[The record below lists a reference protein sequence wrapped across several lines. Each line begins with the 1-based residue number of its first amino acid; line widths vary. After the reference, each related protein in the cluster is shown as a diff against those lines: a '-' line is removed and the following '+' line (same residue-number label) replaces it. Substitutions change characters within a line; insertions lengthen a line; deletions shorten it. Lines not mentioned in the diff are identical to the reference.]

1 MCERPKVHAF
11 LGAPRP
17 SASGA
22 RRVRPPRWRRLEL
35 TWQEGRLVPAADDD
49 GATQEEERSHEESTG
64 AWREQPLPRLQE
76 DSRWPAGQPQA
87 QLSLRSRYL
96 STWTLSQAL
105 FLRGIQWAG
114 CAAEAPPQRSQTSAA
129 PSAGTPQLLGP
140 VARPP
145 QGCERLWDARSS
157 PGRAERGGVVLEAT
171 SDGVL
176 CSQEAE
182 RHVSPPASKSA
193 RRCEAAADE
202 RVGAFTTLLAQC
214 ADAAA
219 RYRVLVVV
227 VHPCHLKEIKV
238 KRGAGSLVPLAS
250 VVVTDQSGVDTTV
263 LLWRRAALWAAAIA
277 AGDLVFI
284 TAESGHLQRRKDT
297 AVHLQQQT
305 AQHGS
310 RQCPHLRHRGSP
322 RGRRLALFSVPL
334 PSRAPAIAAAHAA
347 APTSGS
353 ETPAVRPPVATQGQH
368 AGPRPAARH
377 TRIRQRS
384 IRRYAKLHHHHHH
397 LHQSRLVVTRCRPA
411 CVLRRA
417 VTRLIPPCVAE
428 WRAEAESWRR
438 SALESHAVASVVG
451 AGGQKGALL
460 MWGSALDWLPRFRT
474 QQDAVWDVRFLLV
487 REGGHSDLPELHTTP
502 WSEARRVDGADR
514 RLGRFLNPMAADGVE
529 MDVDTLLSQQ
539 YSGEAQ
545 VQVQVLSFGF
555 LPSQDGPRPT
565 LDGSSPLSAVLAEL
579 SGDVTYSGCGRCAAE
594 LDADGEGIYA
604 PCYPC
609 LPARAVRRY
618 YRPAVLTVSGRS
630 TGRVR
635 VQVPAVAVQKIVDVA
650 PDRLLRNAAA
660 GCEVKA
666 VQVAAERLHALPGK
680 KVQMAVR
687 SLFLCD
693 ENSAPISR
701 ELTLLDLRLL
711 PDDG

>member
-35 TWQEGRLVPAADDD
+35 TWQEGRLVPAAGEAGNALHILNDDD

-377 TRIRQRS
+377 TRIRQRRMAS
-384 IRRYAKLHHHHHH
+384 RGGVLAQVGSGKSRGGERGGGRRPEGGAADVGFSSGLASTLQDAARRRVGRPLPAGQGGRPLGPPRASHDPLERGPASGWRRPPAGPLPKPDGGRRRGDGRGHAPLTTI
-397 LHQSRLVVTRCRPA
+397 LGRGAGAGAGVVLRLPAFPGRPA
-411 CVLRRA
+411 AHLGRLLAAFGRPGRAERRRDVFGLRPLRR
-417 VTRLIPPCVAE
+417 
-428 WRAEAESWRR
+428 RAGRR
-438 SALESHAVASVVG
+438 RRGNLRSVLPLPARPRRAPLLQ
-451 AGGQKGALL
+451 AG
-460 MWGSALDWLPRFRT
+460 
-474 QQDAVWDVRFLLV
+474 
-487 REGGHSDLPELHTTP
+487 
-502 WSEARRVDGADR
+502 RVDGEREEHRAGARAGSR
-514 RLGRFLNPMAADGVE
+514 RRC
-529 MDVDTLLSQQ
+529 
-539 YSGEAQ
+539 
-545 VQVQVLSFGF
+545 
-555 LPSQDGPRPT
+555 
-565 LDGSSPLSAVLAEL
+565 AE
-579 SGDVTYSGCGRCAAE
+579 DCGCG
-594 LDADGEGIYA
+594 
-604 PCYPC
+604 
-609 LPARAVRRY
+609 AR
-618 YRPAVLTVSGRS
+618 
-630 TGRVR
+630 
-635 VQVPAVAVQKIVDVA
+635 
-650 PDRLLRNAAA
+650 
-660 GCEVKA
+660 
-666 VQVAAERLHALPGK
+666 
-680 KVQMAVR
+680 
-687 SLFLCD
+687 
-693 ENSAPISR
+693 
-701 ELTLLDLRLL
+701 
-711 PDDG
+711 

>member
-35 TWQEGRLVPAADDD
+35 TWQEGRLVPAAGEAGNALHILNDDD

-284 TAESGHLQRRKDT
+284 TGLQLSQDTCSGEKILQST
-297 AVHLQQQT
+297 
-305 AQHGS
+305 
-310 RQCPHLRHRGSP
+310 
-322 RGRRLALFSVPL
+322 FSSKLLNMGHV
-334 PSRAPAIAAAHAA
+334 S
-347 APTSGS
+347 APTCATGGHHVDAGS
-353 ETPAVRPPVATQGQH
+353 LSSLCRFLAERRPLLLRTPPRPPQDLKRLPYAPLW
-368 AGPRPAARH
+368 PRRVN
-377 TRIRQRS
+377 T
-384 IRRYAKLHHHHHH
+384 
-397 LHQSRLVVTRCRPA
+397 LV
-411 CVLRRA
+411 
-417 VTRLIPPCVAE
+417 
-428 WRAEAESWRR
+428 
-438 SALESHAVASVVG
+438 H
-451 AGGQKGALL
+451 ALL
-460 MWGSALDWLPRFRT
+460 RVTHAYVSA
-474 QQDAVWDVRFLLV
+474 
-487 REGGHSDLPELHTTP
+487 
-502 WSEARRVDGADR
+502 
-514 RLGRFLNPMAADGVE
+514 
-529 MDVDTLLSQQ
+529 
-539 YSGEAQ
+539 GEAQ